1 MVTSYDRMYPAEEDD
16 AKVKKTADD
25 TAVNSWLNN
34 LNNEIQLRKKIL
46 LDNIWSCTAYT
57 CTGGGRQL
65 RADVPERGHPPQ
77 QRQA

>member
-34 LNNEIQLRKKIL
+34 LDNEI
-46 LDNIWSCTAYT
+46 
-57 CTGGGRQL
+57 
-65 RADVPERGHPPQ
+65 
-77 QRQA
+77 